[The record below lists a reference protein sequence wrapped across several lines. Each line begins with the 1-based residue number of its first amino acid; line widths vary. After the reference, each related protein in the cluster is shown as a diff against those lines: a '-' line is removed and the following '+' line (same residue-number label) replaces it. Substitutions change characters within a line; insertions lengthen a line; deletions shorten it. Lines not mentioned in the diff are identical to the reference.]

1 MTAEELRLLC
11 PLCLRE
17 MALVEHGRG
26 FRRYVC
32 GVCGVRCDVS
42 GDFSQPLGLIRIRV
56 GEITVTLFG
65 GE

>member
-1 MTAEELRLLC
+1 
-11 PLCLRE
+11 